1 MKLHMLTAIGGT
13 PTIAAGTVIERDKDV
28 AVEWFLRGYAEP
40 CDDDGRKAYAAAK
53 KKETAAQVK
62 ADTAAAKADDAAAEE
77 LAKQEAKR
85 RPTRARRRSKEGRE
99 STTAD
104 PAAKQNAESTEE

>member
-40 CDDDGRKAYAAAK
+40 CDDEGRKAYAAAQK
-53 KKETAAQVK
+53 KTTAAQ
-62 ADTAAAKADDAAAEE
+62 AKADKDAAAADTKAAEE
-77 LAKQEAKR
+77 LAKQEAEN

-99 STTAD
+99 ATTAD
-104 PAAKQNAESTEE
+104 PVADQATESTED